1 MKTFKEY
8 MSEETNPFALSN
20 GFVGVN
26 DEKVRDNINALLS
39 GITMKPFLT
48 PHIALERVSKV
59 LANYHIYLPKQT
71 FEDIDDD
78 YVVYEVNQFGEKSGM
93 TNDGEVVTKMSDPY
107 YIYFEYKL
115 NESGSYDVFCEI
127 VDSDELEELTNEA
140 DDEEEDEEDAEE
152 LDENYHPSYTSAIKT
167 AVDAA
172 RKRGYEIDP
181 EDYDSKVASGP
192 RKPSEGKTVSHNL
205 KLTKGGKPTKK
216 GLAIQVYNRGGDKT
230 PYELN
235 HYISEEENLQELSK
249 ELATRA
255 SEKAGRKADMAYN
268 TMQNTTGKRSN
279 DAMDR
284 HNKRTDQ
291 SAKFAAY
298 AAKKKKFK
306 EEEKSG
312 MPSWYE
318 KEKAKSLTLQAMTAA
333 KKKQQGKKIKQA
345 IRNMKEED
353 LDEGVIRG
361 TAELLKHGVF
371 VPTKA
376 AARAVGGTISAV
388 GAMAG
393 GVKNTVDDIKDAA
406 KKVRAAY
413 AVKKVVKKKKKEQLD
428 EVSQEKQRDYHA
440 KAGADLT
447 VKRQKLERGTLTTRD
462 FKKGQ
467 NRVKGLKMSA
477 KKMIDEMEDKS
488 VTGKGTITYKDPKT
502 GKIKDYISPVT
513 LNNPHMQASPDRF
526 KMPNPVPL
534 PPERPKI
541 PVPTPRPKN
550 LEENDSK
557 KQVAKTPEKANFN
570 IAKKL
575 ARQASKEA
583 LKKAMEKKPK
593 K

>member
-140 DDEEEDEEDAEE
+140 DDEEEDAEE
-152 LDENYHPSYTSAIKT
+152 LDENYHPSYTSAIQT
-167 AVDAA
+167 AVAHA
-172 RKRGYEIDP
+172 KKRGYEVDP

-249 ELATRA
+249 KTLKSYISKA
-255 SEKAGRKADMAYN
+255 STRKAQNAADQGRIEVSSNRAGMDLYKQIGKDTKKREKGMAL
-268 TMQNTTGKRSN
+268 
-279 DAMDR
+279 A
-284 HNKRTDQ
+284 NK
-291 SAKFAAY
+291 KLE
-298 AAKKKKFK
+298 

-312 MPSWYE
+312 MPAWYE
-318 KEKAKSLTLQAMTAA
+318 KEKSKSASLRAMTKE
-333 KKKQQGKKIKQA
+333 KKKEQGKKIKYA
-345 IRNMKEED
+345 IRNMKE
-353 LDEGVIRG
+353 
-361 TAELLKHGVF
+361 
-371 VPTKA
+371 
-376 AARAVGGTISAV
+376 
-388 GAMAG
+388 
-393 GVKNTVDDIKDAA
+393 
-406 KKVRAAY
+406 
-413 AVKKVVKKKKKEQLD
+413 EQLD

-440 KAGADLT
+440 KAASDLK
-447 VKRQKLERGTLTTRD
+447 VKRQKLDRGDLTMKD

-477 KKMIDEMEDKS
+477 KKMINEIGDTPAGKKAINDVAFRGDAEIAYQASRSRPQKKKLKKAMRAVDLAIDTHERRGRNVLGSYLKRAYGLGEMEDKS

-583 LKKAMEKKPK
+583 LKKAMEKKSK